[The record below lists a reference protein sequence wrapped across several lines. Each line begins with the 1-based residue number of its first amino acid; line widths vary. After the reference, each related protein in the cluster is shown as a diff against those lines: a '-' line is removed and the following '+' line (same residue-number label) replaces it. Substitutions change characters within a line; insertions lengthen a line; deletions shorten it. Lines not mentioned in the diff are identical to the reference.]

1 MAACHTLLG
10 LSGRRGPTTC
20 QLIAPTSARPE
31 PARYAVVS
39 LSPDVAPTGV
49 QGMTGAERYRV
60 DVPSGV
66 IDDLRARLTRSRLPD
81 EPPRPGWQDGTE
93 QRTLKRLLRRWRHEY
108 DWAAHQ
114 DALNELPHLR
124 AMVDGLQLHFVHHH
138 GDAADALPV
147 LLLHGWPS
155 TFLQM
160 NHLAPLLTS
169 GADGEAF
176 DVIVPSLPGFG
187 FSDRPT
193 EAGWNLDRMARAMHE
208 LVVGV
213 LGYRRYAVRGSD
225 FGLAIALRLGALYPE
240 RVLGIHVGGTHLRVE
255 DPPADLDAEERSF
268 IAATRCWYRE
278 EAAYSDVQATK
289 PQTLGVALNDSPAG
303 LLAWIVEK
311 YRTWSVPGALF
322 SVFSE
327 DDLLTI
333 VTIYWATQTITS
345 SARLYRE
352 EHLDPTPID
361 PVRVPLAISQ
371 PALEEYRTPERW
383 WRRSQPVARYTELPG
398 ASHFPEWEARTRSR
412 ATCAPS
418 STGSRATATCSQ
430 RSELA
435 CGAQRMLPSGR
446 PRAPA
451 APANHYPRAYSV
463 TSARASGLLSGSR
476 TQCCDT
482 LAR

>member
-1 MAACHTLLG
+1 
-10 LSGRRGPTTC
+10 
-20 QLIAPTSARPE
+20 
-31 PARYAVVS
+31 
-39 LSPDVAPTGV
+39 
-49 QGMTGAERYRV
+49 MTGAERYRV

-66 IDDLRARLTRSRLPD
+66 IDDLRARLTRARLPD
-81 EPPRPGWQDGTE
+81 GPPRPGWQDGTDR
-93 QRTLKRLLRRWRHEY
+93 RTLERLLRRWRHEY
-108 DWAAHQ
+108 DWVAHQ
-114 DALNELPHLR
+114 DALNELPHFR
-124 AMVDGLQLHFVHHH
+124 AMVDGLRLHFVHHH
-138 GDAADALPV
+138 GVTADALPV

-160 NHLAPLLTS
+160 NHLAPLLAS

-240 RVLGIHVGGTHLRVE
+240 HVVGVHVGGTHLRAE
-255 DPPADLDAEERSF
+255 DPPADLDAEERAF
-268 IAATRCWYRE
+268 IAAARCWYRE
-278 EAAYSDVQATK
+278 EAAYNDVQATK

-333 VTIYWATQTITS
+333 VTIYWATETITS

-383 WRRSQPVARYTELPG
+383 WRRSQPVARYTELPD
-398 ASHFPEWEARTRSR
+398 ASHFPEWEAPD
-412 ATCAPS
+412 A
-418 STGSRATATCSQ
+418 
-430 RSELA
+430 
-435 CGAQRMLPSGR
+435 
-446 PRAPA
+446 
-451 APANHYPRAYSV
+451 
-463 TSARASGLLSGSR
+463 
-476 TQCCDT
+476 
-482 LAR
+482 LARDLRAFLHALTGNRDV